1 MDPSILQALFRGH
14 GLARG
19 IREPVAV
26 PLAEGTTSIIMILV
40 VLAVDMM
47 SHPDSLAIFIG
58 NMTGAFKPTVC
69 VRLLILASG

>member
-1 MDPSILQALFRGH
+1 
-14 GLARG
+14 
-19 IREPVAV
+19 VAV
-26 PLAEGTTSIIMILV
+26 PLAEGTTSIIMILD

-47 SHPDSLAIFIG
+47 SHPDSRAIFIG